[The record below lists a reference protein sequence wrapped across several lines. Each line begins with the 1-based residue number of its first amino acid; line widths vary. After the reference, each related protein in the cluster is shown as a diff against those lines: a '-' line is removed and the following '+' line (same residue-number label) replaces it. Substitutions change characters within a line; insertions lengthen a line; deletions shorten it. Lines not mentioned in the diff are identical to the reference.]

1 MKDKGLIYNKCI
13 TFSLRVI
20 KLNQY
25 LQNNCPYNIANQI
38 QRSGTSI
45 GANYSE
51 SLGAESDQDFI
62 HKLSISQKE
71 IFETQYWLDILFK
84 GEFLDSKLYHS
95 FMPTPRNYTNS
106 FPLPFSPPA
115 TKPPTT
121 LIIHKS

>member
-1 MKDKGLIYNKCI
+1 MKDKGLIYNKC
-13 TFSLRVI
+13 TAFSLRVI
-20 KLNQY
+20 KLSQY
-25 LQNNCPYNIANQI
+25 LQNNCPYSIANQI
-38 QRSGTSI
+38 LRSGTSI

-95 FMPTPRNYTNS
+95 LYADTEELYKLFSSSILTTRNKTADNTHNS
-106 FPLPFSPPA
+106 
-115 TKPPTT
+115 
-121 LIIHKS
+121 